1 MTLEYFALNAV
12 RIPEKTMR
20 ILVVLLCLIGGS
32 CLASD
37 TTVGDHNLPDS
48 LLIEKV
54 EVEKSGRIAVRIE
67 FVNSEDLGA
76 VTIPLI
82 IRGEGAKFDSVSFVG
97 SRLEYL
103 ATRPVTITGQGRMV
117 IFGAICMTEDY
128 IAPGRG
134 LLATL
139 YIDIP
144 DSPENKPIIIDSVTI
159 HPASLLFTRSN
170 STSYLPQFV
179 RGSITV
185 VKSTDKQK
193 SED

>member
-1 MTLEYFALNAV
+1 
-12 RIPEKTMR
+12 MR
-20 ILVVLLCLIGGS
+20 ILAVFLCLISGS

-37 TTVGDHNLPDS
+37 MTVRNHNLPDS
-48 LLIEKV
+48 LLIEKI
-54 EVEKSGRIAVRIE
+54 EVEKSGQVAVRME
-67 FVNSEDLGA
+67 LVNSEDLGA

-82 IRGEGAKFDSVSFVG
+82 IRGEGTKFDSVSFVG

-117 IFGAICMTEDY
+117 IFGAICITEDY

-139 YIDIP
+139 YVDIP
-144 DSPENKPIIIDSVTI
+144 DSLENKPIIIDSVTV

-170 STSYLPQFV
+170 SASYLPQFV
-179 RGSITV
+179 PGSISV